1 MAEANSFT
9 LSSSFLKQ
17 VYLYDWWL
25 IKVEIGDGSK
35 RLGVGGFTAKERPD
49 GRVFHSTTIAKR
61 HDTTTLV
68 TEDGITIL
76 LSGFINRCRT
86 LQNGFSSEVCKQF
99 LLGFPYNW
107 EESAAVS
114 FGESTNENAASGISD
129 FSESANASADCTS
142 SSFTLS
148 VDHLPPNVLRD
159 LLISAAGDPEG
170 GMLRKSIFNEI
181 VQKYGNNAFNV
192 DEASSLNQ
200 KSGNQVTSQSPSLNG
215 SPSQKKKAKTNRK
228 QEDSCI
234 ADAKSGKEEL
244 PEATPKNMPEKRVLD
259 RLLHRSGDDV
269 PIVGENSCLNQKS
282 GNQVSSRGPSL
293 DATPYKKKKTRAN
306 LRKEDDNHVPNAQCR
321 KEVLQKCNDESGTDI
336 DKNSSSSSPLTRDK
350 ASLYKKTKIYPTQE
364 EKRDVHKVSGQGDFG
379 IVNITNSSNGPLT
392 RSRAK
397 MKRVKKQGQEG
408 NRYL

>member
-35 RLGVGGFTAKERPD
+35 RLGIGGFTAKEKPD

-61 HDTTTLV
+61 QDTATLV
-68 TEDGITIL
+68 TVDGTTIL

-86 LQNGFSSEVCKQF
+86 LQNGFSSEVCQQF

-114 FGESTNENAASGISD
+114 FGESTNENAASVISD
-129 FSESANASADCTS
+129 FSESANTSTDCTS
-142 SSFTLS
+142 SSSTMS
-148 VDHLPPNVLRD
+148 VDHLPANVLRD
-159 LLISAAGDPEG
+159 LLISGAGDPEG

-181 VQKYGNNAFNV
+181 VQKYGNNAFNI
-192 DEASSLNQ
+192 DKASSLNQ
-200 KSGNQVTSQSPSLNG
+200 KSGNQVTPQSPSLNG
-215 SPSQKKKAKTNRK
+215 SPSQKKKAKTIRK
-228 QEDSCI
+228 QEDSYI
-234 ADAKSGKEEL
+234 PDAKSGKEDL
-244 PEATPKNMPEKRVLD
+244 PEATPKDMPEKRFLD

-269 PIVGENSCLNQKS
+269 PTAGENSCLNQKS
-282 GNQVSSRGPSL
+282 GNQVTSRGPSL
-293 DATPYKKKKTRAN
+293 DEPPSKKKKTAAN
-306 LRKEDDNHVPNAQCR
+306 LRKEDDNHVPDAQCR

-336 DKNSSSSSPLTRDK
+336 DKNSSSSSPLIRDK
-350 ASLYKKTKIYPTQE
+350 ASLYKKTKVHQTQE
-364 EKRDVHKVSGQGDFG
+364 EKRAVHKVSGQGDFG
-379 IVNITNSSNGPLT
+379 IVNTTNSSNGPLT

-397 MKRVKKQGQEG
+397 KKWLKEQGQEG